1 MTDIVRKRGDTYADE
16 FELTS
21 ELTGLVIDI
30 TGYTFLLTIDP
41 EKDPVDNTNNLY
53 QLTGNITDATNGLV
67 EFVPSA
73 ANTDVLGRYYFDAQ
87 LIGTDGRLRTFDSG
101 KYKFVQDITK

>member
-1 MTDIVRKRGDTYADE
+1 MTDIERKRGDTYADE

-21 ELTGLVIDI
+21 ESTGLVIDI

-41 EKDPVDNTNNLY
+41 EKDPVDDTNNLY
-53 QLTGNITDATNGLV
+53 QLTGNITDAANGLV
-67 EFVPSA
+67 EFVPTE
-73 ANTDVLGRYYFDAQ
+73 ANTDLLGRYYFDAQ